1 MLRVEGHSNLYR
13 DEKTGAIINYD
24 QISYNQYVN
33 SLNSRE
39 SQKQEIINLKNELG
53 EIKSLLKQLLE
64 KYHMVFIVLQIL
76 DILPLNY

>member
-39 SQKQEIINLKNELG
+39 SQKQDIISLKNELG

-64 KYHMVFIVLQIL
+64 KNGSI
-76 DILPLNY
+76 